1 MAKQFDSATKY
12 LVDAFPRDW
21 LALAGLPT
29 AAPVE
34 LIDAN
39 LSTITAE
46 ADKVIR
52 VAGPS
57 PWLAH
62 IELQTGRDPRL
73 DSRLCRY
80 NALLNLGHDLPTRS
94 IAILLR
100 PAADGPELSG
110 ELRRSLPDGL
120 DYLVFRYGV
129 VRVWRQPVE
138 SILHGGL
145 GILPLAP
152 VADLGTMPL
161 EAVVEEL
168 HQRIDPEPRPLRSL
182 LWDATSI
189 VMGLQ
194 HPAEVIERLLR
205 GVHEMEES
213 SFYQY
218 ILTKGKATGF
228 VEGKSEGLAEGEAK
242 GLAEGKV
249 DEARAALLRLAEN
262 FQFGPISAVDRRRIN
277 KVNDLDRLRNWSD
290 LILKASSW
298 AEFWALVK
306 NKKSNS

>member
-80 NALLNLGHDLPTRS
+80 NALLNHGHDLPTRS

-152 VADLGTMPL
+152 VADLGSMPL

-218 ILTKGKATGF
+218 ILTKGKAMGV
-228 VEGKSEGLAEGEAK
+228 VEGEVTGEAR
-242 GLAEGKV
+242 GEI
-249 DEARAALLRLAEN
+249 RAARRLLLRQGERR
-262 FQFGPISAVDRRRIN
+262 FGPISPGDQTTIEAIA
-277 KVNDLDRLRNWSD
+277 DLDRLEGLADIVWNSP
-290 LILKASSW
+290 AATW
-298 AEFWALVK
+298 AEFWALA
-306 NKKSNS
+306 SMTDAE